1 MKSYFRYL
9 GRNRLYTAV
18 NVIGFGVSLMFAILI
33 GDYVWRQLS
42 MDAWHKNR
50 ERVYLLADDDSFKSW
65 PAITKG
71 MELTFPEIEKTCLL
85 QSQSGTVTSEYGEY
99 TSLNK
104 QYILLADS
112 DFFDFFDF
120 KLIEGDRRTALDSP
134 EKVLLTR
141 SLADILFPDGNPVG
155 KSIRI
160 DGSSSIY
167 LNDER
172 PHDPTLTYTVSGIV
186 EDLDNTVLPSETSL
200 IASIDRYPQIMGYTL
215 VPNAFAK
222 GPGGDLKSYIMTGK
236 GVDVPALEKQLTEYV
251 KEHVSFY
258 RYMFRDVHIHMIPQS
273 KVAFAQ
279 QNDGTA
285 TQKGDYGR
293 IMILLASVIALLFF
307 AISNYINLTVAGAVA
322 RVKEMA
328 TRRLL
333 GSSKTEILF
342 KFIMESV
349 FIVGVSFIL
358 GLLMAFAFEDEFA
371 TLFSG
376 KIDLAHDINLATVS
390 ICVAFV
396 LLAGCIAGIIPSVQI
411 SRFSSVDVT
420 KGAYRRHS
428 NNILSKVFI
437 ILQNTITVILLTASF
452 VIWLQIHHMVSAPLG
467 FETKDRFAVY
477 TFDDKDVVLSKLQ
490 ELPGIVGIGFM
501 TGSDFLGNGSSS
513 STLRLPD
520 GIGVEV
526 YQMEMNDKALD
537 ILGLKVIRRNAD
549 AQDGYYVTE
558 KFLEL
563 VGVDSN
569 AESVTWEQ
577 GRKTMITAVVQ
588 NFHVRNILSEPLP
601 FMIRVNDFDD
611 YPYTPKLIVQTDGSK
626 ESRAALMAFAEN
638 EYVMWGNT
646 YKYDVQS
653 FEDVVEA
660 SFKEDRRTLK
670 IVELFALMAVI
681 ISILG
686 FVGMSLFFI
695 RQRKKEIGIRKIAG
709 GDSAEVGVLMMRI
722 FCTPLL
728 FSFVIAIPL
737 SWYIMNDW
745 LSGFAYRM
753 ELHWWIFAA
762 TCATSLLIAVMSV
775 LSQIFYAVRQNPVD
789 SIKSE

>member
-1 MKSYFRYL
+1 MKTFFRYL

-18 NVIGFGVSLMFAILI
+18 NTFGFAVSLMFAILI
-33 GDYVWRQLS
+33 GDYAWRQLS
-42 MDAWHKNR
+42 MDTWHKNSG
-50 ERVYLLADDDSFKSW
+50 RVYLLADDDSFKSW
-65 PAITKG
+65 PEITKG
-71 MELTFPEIEKTCLL
+71 MEQTFPEIEKTCML
-85 QSQSGTVTSEYGEY
+85 QSQNGTVTSEYGEY
-99 TSLNK
+99 SSSSK
-104 QYILLADS
+104 QFILLADS

-141 SLADILFPDGNPVG
+141 TLADVLFPDGNPVG
-155 KSIRI
+155 KTIRI
-160 DGSSSIY
+160 DGTSNII
-167 LNDER
+167 LDDEH
-172 PHDPTLTYTVSGIV
+172 PHDPTLAYMVSGIM
-186 EDLDNTVLPSETSL
+186 EDLHNTVLPSETSL

-215 VPNAFAK
+215 TPNAYAK
-222 GPGGDLKSYIMTGK
+222 GPGGDIKSYVMTGK
-236 GVDVPALEKQLTEYV
+236 DADVPALEKQLTEYV
-251 KEHVSFY
+251 KEFVP
-258 RYMFRDVHIHMIPQS
+258 RYKNMLRDVHIHMIPQS
-273 KVAFAQ
+273 KVAFAG
-279 QNDGTA
+279 QNDGIA

-293 IMILLASVIALLFF
+293 IMILLAAVIALLFF

-328 TRRLL
+328 TRRIL
-333 GSSKTEILF
+333 GSSRTEILF
-342 KFIMESV
+342 KFIAESV

-371 TLFSG
+371 ALFSG

-390 ICVAFV
+390 ICAAFV
-396 LLAGCIAGIIPSVQI
+396 LLTGCIAGIIPSVQI

-437 ILQNTITVILLTASF
+437 ILQNTITVVLLTASS
-452 VIWLQIHHMVSAPLG
+452 VIWLQIHHMASAPLG
-467 FETKDRFAVY
+467 FETKDRYNVN
-477 TFDDKDVVLSKLQ
+477 TLDDQDVALSKLA
-490 ELPGIVGIGFM
+490 ELPGIVRIGFSAG
-501 TGSDFLGNGSSS
+501 TDFLGFGSSW
-513 STLRLPD
+513 STHKFPD
-520 GIGVEV
+520 GRDVEV
-526 YQMEMNDKALD
+526 YQMRMDKKAVD
-537 ILGLKVIRRNAD
+537 ILGLNVISRNAD

-563 VGVDSN
+563 AGVDAN
-569 AESVTWEQ
+569 AESVTWEK
-577 GRKTMITAVVQ
+577 GAKTMITAVVQ
-588 NFHVRNILSEPLP
+588 NVHVGNILSEPLP
-601 FMIRVNDFDD
+601 FMIGITDFDD
-611 YPYTPKLIVQTDGSK
+611 FPYTPTIIVQTDGSK
-626 ESRAALMAFAEN
+626 ESRAALMEFAEKEN
-638 EYVMWGNT
+638 VKADSPYL
-646 YKYDVQS
+646 YIVQS
-653 FEDVVEA
+653 FEDTVED
-660 SFKEDRRTLK
+660 SFQEDRRTLK
-670 IVELFALMAVI
+670 IVELFTLIAMI

-737 SWYIMNDW
+737 SWYIMNNW

-762 TCATSLLIAVMSV
+762 TCAISLLIAVLSV
-775 LSQIFYAVRQNPVD
+775 LSQIIYAVKQNPVD
-789 SIKSE
+789 SIRTE

>member
-1 MKSYFRYL
+1 
-9 GRNRLYTAV
+9 
-18 NVIGFGVSLMFAILI
+18 
-33 GDYVWRQLS
+33 
-42 MDAWHKNR
+42 
-50 ERVYLLADDDSFKSW
+50 
-65 PAITKG
+65 
-71 MELTFPEIEKTCLL
+71 
-85 QSQSGTVTSEYGEY
+85 
-99 TSLNK
+99 
-104 QYILLADS
+104 
-112 DFFDFFDF
+112 
-120 KLIEGDRRTALDSP
+120 
-134 EKVLLTR
+134 
-141 SLADILFPDGNPVG
+141 
-155 KSIRI
+155 
-160 DGSSSIY
+160 
-167 LNDER
+167 
-172 PHDPTLTYTVSGIV
+172 
-186 EDLDNTVLPSETSL
+186 
-200 IASIDRYPQIMGYTL
+200 
-215 VPNAFAK
+215 
-222 GPGGDLKSYIMTGK
+222 
-236 GVDVPALEKQLTEYV
+236 
-251 KEHVSFY
+251 
-258 RYMFRDVHIHMIPQS
+258 MIPQS

>member
-1 MKSYFRYL
+1 MKSFFRYL
-9 GRNRLYTAV
+9 RHNRLYTAV
-18 NVIGFGVSLMFAILI
+18 NIFGFAVSLMFAILI

-42 MDAWHKNR
+42 MDAWHKNS

-65 PAITKG
+65 PEITKG
-71 MELTFPEIEKTCLL
+71 MEQTFPEIEKTCML
-85 QSQSGTVTSEYGEY
+85 QSQNGTVTSEYGEY
-99 TSLNK
+99 SSSSE
-104 QYILLADS
+104 QYILLSDS

-141 SLADILFPDGNPVG
+141 TLADVLFPDGNSVG
-155 KSIRI
+155 KTIRI
-160 DGSSSIY
+160 DGSSNISFD
-167 LNDER
+167 DEH
-172 PHDPTLTYTVSGIV
+172 PHDSTLAYTVSGIV
-186 EDLDNTVLPSETSL
+186 EDLHNTVLPSETSL

-215 VPNAFAK
+215 TPNAYAK
-222 GPGGDLKSYIMTGK
+222 GPGGDIKSYVMTGK
-236 GVDVPALEKQLTEYV
+236 DADVPALEKQLTEYV
-251 KEHVSFY
+251 KEFVP
-258 RYMFRDVHIHMIPQS
+258 RYKNMLRDVHIHMIPQS
-273 KVAFAQ
+273 KVAFAG
-279 QNDGTA
+279 QNDGIA
-285 TQKGDYGR
+285 TQKGDYDR
-293 IMILLASVIALLFF
+293 IMILLAAVMALLFF

-333 GSSKTEILF
+333 GSTQTEIML

-376 KIDLAHDINLATVS
+376 KIDLVHDINLATVS
-390 ICVAFV
+390 LCTAFV
-396 LLAGCIAGIIPSVQI
+396 LLTGCIAGIIPSVQI

-428 NNILSKVFI
+428 NNILSKVFV
-437 ILQNTITVILLTASF
+437 ILQNTITVVLLTASF
-452 VIWLQIHHMVSAPLG
+452 VIWLQINHMVSAPLG
-467 FETKDRFAVY
+467 FETKDRFAIY
-477 TFDDKDVVLSKLQ
+477 TLDDKDVVLSKLQ
-490 ELPGIVGIGFM
+490 GLPGIVGIGLSAG
-501 TGSDFLGNGSSS
+501 TDFLGYGSSW
-513 STLRLPD
+513 STRRLPD
-520 GIGVEV
+520 GRDVEA
-526 YQMEMNDKALD
+526 YQMRMDDKALD
-537 ILGLKVIRRNAD
+537 ILGLNVIRRNAD

-558 KFLEL
+558 RFLEL
-563 VGVDSN
+563 VGVDDN

-588 NFHVRNILSEPLP
+588 NVHVGNILSEPLP
-601 FMIRVNDFDD
+601 FMIGVYDLDDF
-611 YPYTPKLIVQTDGSK
+611 PFTPTIIVQTDGTK
-626 ESRAALMAFAEN
+626 ESRAALMAFAEREN
-638 EYVMWGNT
+638 VKAEDT
-646 YKYDVQS
+646 YQYDIHS

-670 IVELFALMAVI
+670 IVELFTLIAMI

-737 SWYIMNDW
+737 SWYIMNGW

-762 TCATSLLIAVMSV
+762 TCAASLLIAVLSV
-775 LSQIFYAVRQNPVD
+775 LSQIIYAVKQNPVD